1 MSPSLA
7 GAVRLSECLPSLA
20 SLHVVPSL
28 AHGVRLFH
36 LSPNLAGDV
45 PLSGCFSNVAVAC
58 DLVLV
63 LVLIVL
69 APQCCFSRLL
79 GSILKNQEGPSSY

>member
-1 MSPSLA
+1 MLACSVLFGVGLLAFSLLFQRFPSMLIDF
-7 GAVRLSECLPSLA
+7 GL
-20 SLHVVPSL
+20 
-28 AHGVRLFH
+28 G
-36 LSPNLAGDV
+36 
-45 PLSGCFSNVAVAC
+45 VAVAC

-79 GSILKNQEGPSSY
+79 GSILKKQEGPSSY